1 VIANYSEIKTR
12 EDLTS
17 GSMDT
22 TLMLKLGK
30 ILMYVVSGL
39 ITLGFIWDLCVFV
52 RKYAR
57 KQRIELKNTS
67 KYLIFLIRSFRGG
80 GGGGVV
86 VGEWYRP
93 RTKLSL
99 KNLNSRFGIESI

>member
-1 VIANYSEIKTR
+1 MIANYSEIKTR

-39 ITLGFIWDLCVFV
+39 ITLGFIWDFCVFV
-52 RKYAR
+52 RKHA
-57 KQRIELKNTS
+57 RIELKNTS

-80 GGGGVV
+80 DWGGGG
-86 VGEWYRP
+86 GGGGRRYRP
-93 RTKLSL
+93 WIGLSL
-99 KNLNSRFGIESI
+99 KNLNSRYGIESI